1 MYGDRPSPA
10 RCFTGTVCSLGIA
23 ALVLSV
29 GFFGNCVSHGTPE
42 ACNVRASFVAVDA
55 AIWGLILVVLGG
67 MCLALYDCFMIEPS
81 SAPHGAR
88 FETPTGDLETRD
100 EEAIGMLT
108 FGNRTGGYQLGS
120 SKVPTRQCGATQPLM

>member
-10 RCFTGTVCSLGIA
+10 RCFTGTVCSVGIF

-42 ACNVRASFVAVDA
+42 ACNVQDSFVAVDA

-67 MCLALYDCFMIEPS
+67 MCLALYDCFMIDSSSLERSGLESPS
-81 SAPHGAR
+81 AR
-88 FETPTGDLETRD
+88 NSRNAKERKGIRW
-100 EEAIGMLT
+100 
-108 FGNRTGGYQLGS
+108 GGQSG
-120 SKVPTRQCGATQPLM
+120 QALM